1 MATSGYFDGAKS
13 TYGWYLRLEYNVVSS
28 TSVNLTLKIYDGT
41 GESHNTTVNSCYYVI
56 QGTKTYQTYSYSSK
70 GWYTLGS
77 KTVTVSSS
85 TTNLDISASWYSGF
99 TSQWTPASLSV
110 SGTITV
116 NSAPKTMS
124 VTSLSDWSGYE
135 NTSKTFSVTASGG
148 TSYTYQW
155 YFNGVAISNATSRT
169 YTRTIKYS
177 DGEGQIYCKV
187 TDTSG
192 AVAITNR
199 ATLYVGLAS
208 SKNKIE
214 VEPVSLVEI
223 KKSSGFTKY
232 IPWVYKNG
240 IWTIYRWNVLEGIT
254 TEAIADL
261 AIADIAIAT

>member
-41 GESHNTTVNSCYYVI
+41 GESHNNNANSCYYVI

-85 TTNLDISASWYSGF
+85 TTNLDISASWHSGF
-99 TSQWTPASLSV
+99 TSQWTPA
-110 SGTITV
+110 
-116 NSAPKTMS
+116 
-124 VTSLSDWSGYE
+124 SLSDWSGYE

-155 YFNGVAISNATSRT
+155 YFNGTAISNATSRT

-214 VEPVSLVEI
+214 VEPISMVEI
-223 KKSSGFTKY
+223 KKSSGFVKY

-240 IWTIYRWNVLEGIT
+240 TWTIYRWNVLEGTT